1 MDDSI
6 STLLCQE
13 NVTFLEGELGNE
25 EYPLIPL
32 LPDYGVFSEDE
43 YIAILI
49 EREIRF
55 GLKKDE
61 SSVFENSIKRARVDA
76 INWIFKTRTALG
88 FYFQTAYLSVTYF
101 DRFLSNRSVDNG
113 EYWAIRLLSV
123 ACLSLAA
130 KMEECNVPFLLEYQS
145 EGYCFENK
153 VIQRM
158 ELLVLTTL
166 QWNMAIVTP
175 LAFLPYFITKL
186 CNETPPCNIL
196 SNTMQLIFTLMKE
209 VNLMDH
215 RPSVIAAAATLLAVD
230 QQLTTEAV
238 KLKMSSIHQYIF
250 LDPKDIFAC
259 YNQIRSL
266 YSGKTR
272 RGKLVHSSGP
282 SSPIQSRPIGMIES
296 SLVTSVAMTKR
307 RRLTVND
314 GKESCAVKKLL

>member
-76 INWIFKTRTALG
+76 INWIFK
-88 FYFQTAYLSVTYF
+88 
-101 DRFLSNRSVDNG
+101 NG

>member
-6 STLLCQE
+6 PTLLCQE
-13 NVTFLEGELGNE
+13 NVTFLEGELRHE
-25 EYPLIPL
+25 EFPFIR

-43 YIAILI
+43 YISILI

-61 SSVFENSIKRARVDA
+61 TFVFENCIERARADA
-76 INWIFKTRTALG
+76 INWIFKTRAALG
-88 FYFQTAYLSVTYF
+88 FYFQTAYLSVAYF
-101 DRFLSNRSVDNG
+101 DRFLSKRSIDNG
-113 EYWAIRLLSV
+113 KQWAIRLLSV

-186 CNETPPCNIL
+186 CNETPPFNIF
-196 SNTMQLIFTLMKE
+196 STTMQLIFTLMKD
-209 VNLMDH
+209 VNLTDH
-215 RPSVIAAAATLLAVD
+215 RPSVVAAAATLVAVD
-230 QQLTTEAV
+230 QQLTIEAV
-238 KLKMSSIHQYIF
+238 KLKMSSIHQYRF
-250 LDPKDIFAC
+250 LDLKDIFAC
-259 YNQIRSL
+259 YNQIQSL
-266 YSGKTR
+266 YLEKIR

-296 SLVTSVAMTKR
+296 TLVTSVAMTKR
-307 RRLTVND
+307 RRLTIND
-314 GKESCAVKKLL
+314 EKEICDEKKLP